1 MIHVPWVGGLL
12 ERIQNAAL
20 LTKERLLADFPYDDI
35 RSALA
40 IFDRRLVRKA
50 FGILPCPRTRQFML
64 RGVKKVATALGC
76 NPGVAVLQYS
86 DVIVYMLRQFS
97 PGLPLA
103 ALTNQQAWARLLD
116 DKFWDAACP
125 GRLVGASHVL
135 RKLIR
140 FYISIEDGECS
151 VERDFGALRDL
162 RTEHRTGEVGFLD
175 DVLIAKVVGPRTVG
189 EFDDVAAGGSSSR
202 DELTPFSRKCACL
215 WRQLYGKRKG
225 HYNPHATRA
234 AKNKAASKRGPLRRA
249 SVGVLVAARLAV
261 QCKRARV
268 AREVAELHP
277 GAGTVRSTRW
287 NDKMQKFHKRSVKN
301 IPGATQV
308 RAAPGGVFLKPPG
321 VVLNATRGARKAP
334 AAPSPH
340 RKVAVLAA
348 SGAIED
354 LRRVETGTH
363 RCAEADLVVVEDL
376 AILHDVASLAADV
389 DMAVSFLYIVAFG
402 LDVVTRSQLAAAS
415 YVPSRL
421 LPSQYL
427 RHVRVCETK
436 ATFRVEERLDVEF
449 PSVRAALRRIARA
462 PTSKIAVAAVGAP
475 ASEGVSLATLRDVV
489 NWALSARRVL
499 KVLSVDGSRLRT

>member
-1 MIHVPWVGGLL
+1 M
-12 ERIQNAAL
+12 
-20 LTKERLLADFPYDDI
+20 
-35 RSALA
+35 
-40 IFDRRLVRKA
+40 
-50 FGILPCPRTRQFML
+50 
-64 RGVKKVATALGC
+64 
-76 NPGVAVLQYS
+76 
-86 DVIVYMLRQFS
+86 
-97 PGLPLA
+97 
-103 ALTNQQAWARLLD
+103 
-116 DKFWDAACP
+116 
-125 GRLVGASHVL
+125 
-135 RKLIR
+135 
-140 FYISIEDGECS
+140 
-151 VERDFGALRDL
+151 
-162 RTEHRTGEVGFLD
+162 
-175 DVLIAKVVGPRTVG
+175 
-189 EFDDVAAGGSSSR
+189 
-202 DELTPFSRKCACL
+202 
-215 WRQLYGKRKG
+215 
-225 HYNPHATRA
+225 
-234 AKNKAASKRGPLRRA
+234 
-249 SVGVLVAARLAV
+249 
-261 QCKRARV
+261 
-268 AREVAELHP
+268 
-277 GAGTVRSTRW
+277 
-287 NDKMQKFHKRSVKN
+287 
-301 IPGATQV
+301 
-308 RAAPGGVFLKPPG
+308 KPPG

-348 SGAIED
+348 FGAIED

-376 AILHDVASLAADV
+376 AILHDVAPFAAGV

-499 KVLSVDGSRLRT
+499 NELGPKVLSVGGPRLRT

>member
-1 MIHVPWVGGLL
+1 M
-12 ERIQNAAL
+12 
-20 LTKERLLADFPYDDI
+20 K
-35 RSALA
+35 
-40 IFDRRLVRKA
+40 
-50 FGILPCPRTRQFML
+50 
-64 RGVKKVATALGC
+64 
-76 NPGVAVLQYS
+76 
-86 DVIVYMLRQFS
+86 
-97 PGLPLA
+97 
-103 ALTNQQAWARLLD
+103 
-116 DKFWDAACP
+116 
-125 GRLVGASHVL
+125 
-135 RKLIR
+135 
-140 FYISIEDGECS
+140 
-151 VERDFGALRDL
+151 
-162 RTEHRTGEVGFLD
+162 
-175 DVLIAKVVGPRTVG
+175 
-189 EFDDVAAGGSSSR
+189 
-202 DELTPFSRKCACL
+202 
-215 WRQLYGKRKG
+215 
-225 HYNPHATRA
+225 
-234 AKNKAASKRGPLRRA
+234 
-249 SVGVLVAARLAV
+249 
-261 QCKRARV
+261 
-268 AREVAELHP
+268 
-277 GAGTVRSTRW
+277 
-287 NDKMQKFHKRSVKN
+287 KFHQRSVKN

-415 YVPSRL
+415 YVPGRL

-499 KVLSVDGSRLRT
+499 NELGPKVLSADGSRLRT